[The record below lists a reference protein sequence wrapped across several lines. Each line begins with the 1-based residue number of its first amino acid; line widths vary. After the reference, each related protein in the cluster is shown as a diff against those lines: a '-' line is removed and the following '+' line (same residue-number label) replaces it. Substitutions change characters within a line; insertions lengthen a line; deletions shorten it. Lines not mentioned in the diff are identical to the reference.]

1 MSLWRRAHRFDR
13 ARSAADLPDTI
24 WTYDAEGKRLWGRPN
39 FDKPGVAEQV
49 ERDAFYGECAA
60 RPSGGGLSS
69 IIRMAQI
76 NRFEAEQESKQ
87 QEVQDAL

>member
-1 MSLWRRAHRFDR
+1 MSQHVEAAIFPV
-13 ARSAADLPDTI
+13 RSPADMPDTI
-24 WTYDAEGKRLWGRPN
+24 WTYDENGKRLWGRPN

-60 RPSGGGLSS
+60 RPDGGGLST

-76 NRFEAEQESKQ
+76 NRFEAELAERNQ
-87 QEVQDAL
+87 QET